1 MKRYAPGFATPEL
14 SCAFPHASRN
24 AAGTSGRRFVLRATV
39 AALAGAGLLS
49 AATVGAQEVAPA
61 ATATASAPSNAEN
74 NAARAG
80 DDRNAAVVTVT
91 GTRQAAQSA
100 QNIKRNA
107 EQVLDSIVA
116 DDIGKFP
123 DKNVAEILGRVPG
136 VQVIRQNG
144 EAGNVVIRGLGGI
157 KTLYNGREM
166 FTAAGRSLFLA
177 DVPVA
182 MLQRVDVY
190 KSQGADMVEGGTSG
204 VIDVR
209 TNRPF
214 DFKGAQAA
222 VNVRGEH
229 RDKADRIDPNVS
241 GLLSNRWKS
250 GIGEIGVLGGLSYQR
265 GRYHDETAFVGEPRT
280 LDSGVIGAPS
290 MGRVMTG
297 GDRERLAGNLSVQW
311 RPSRDL
317 EVYAETFSTRIEHD
331 SQSIFFVG
339 DLPINNPGS
348 TVTTMPGSNYLGSIS
363 HPNVNTFTLS
373 STQGRRESSEGHQ
386 AAVGAIW
393 SAMPG
398 VRVSTELVRT
408 ISKHD
413 MKNPILDT
421 VMDRSKA
428 IHAEVRDGGGYL
440 EYPGTDMTDPANWTM
455 FALFD
460 NHNRSR
466 GAAND
471 WRGDVAWTPE
481 NDGFFKEVSAGVRYA
496 ERDANFVHELNGHSP
511 APNLWSPNAIKVTD
525 FPGLNCTSPKTGGNY
540 GMNQFYAPCVDYLL
554 DHTGDIRQAIRGD
567 RDPRPDNP
575 QSFFEDEEKTSAVYL
590 KTNFGFDAWSL
601 PIDGTAGVRYVKTK
615 QRISG
620 YSARDG
626 VLSPITVSSTTN
638 DVLPSLSMRAHF
650 RQDLIGRL
658 SASKAIE
665 RAPFADYNPGLALF
679 PSTTTT
685 LATGTAGNPDLKP
698 QESRN
703 VDVALEWYFAPAG
716 SITGTLFQHDYDN
729 YLRRSARP
737 EVHDGETYN
746 VSRPYNAVE
755 GKLKGAE
762 LAYQQFYTQLPGWLG
777 GLGMQANVTWM
788 DGGLAEADG
797 TINTFAGM
805 SKLSANLVA
814 LYEYGKWSARVAYS
828 WRDKFTAEYNYRALP
843 YNIVVDPLKTLDASV
858 SYKLTDSL
866 TLTLDGSNLLDQ
878 AYHDYHSV
886 PQLPRD
892 VRRYD
897 RVVGLALRWRN

>member
-1 MKRYAPGFATPEL
+1 MTRYSPGSIAPTFSPTPHM
-14 SCAFPHASRN
+14 HAR
-24 AAGTSGRRFVLRATV
+24 RRFALRATV
-39 AALAGAGLLS
+39 AALAGAGLMS
-49 AATVGAQEVAPA
+49 AATVGAQEVGA
-61 ATATASAPSNAEN
+61 ATADAPAASAPSNAEN
-74 NAARAG
+74 NTARAG
-80 DDRNAAVVTVT
+80 ADRDAAVVTVT

-100 QNIKRNA
+100 QAIKRNA

-157 KTLYNGREM
+157 TTLYNGREM

-222 VNVRGEH
+222 FNVRAEH
-229 RDKADRIDPNVS
+229 RDKADKIDPNVS
-241 GLLSNRWKS
+241 GLLSNRWKTAM
-250 GIGEIGVLGGLSYQR
+250 GEIGLLGGLSYQR

-280 LDSGVIGAPS
+280 IDRGIIGAPS
-290 MGRVMTG
+290 MGRVMSG
-297 GDRERLAGNLSVQW
+297 GDRERLAGNLSAQW
-311 RPSRDL
+311 RPSSDL
-317 EVYAETFSTRIEHD
+317 ELYAESFSTKIDHD

-348 TVTTMPGSNYLGSIS
+348 TVTPMPGSNYLGSIS
-363 HPNVNTFTLS
+363 NPNVNTFTLS
-373 STQGRRESSEGHQ
+373 STQARRDDSETHQ
-386 AAVGAIW
+386 GAVGAIW
-393 SAMPG
+393 KATPG
-398 VRVSTELVRT
+398 VRVSGEVVRT
-408 ISKHD
+408 VSKYSQ
-413 MKNPILDT
+413 KNPILDT
-421 VMDRSKA
+421 VMNMSKS
-428 IHAEVRDGGGYL
+428 INAEVRDGGGYL

-466 GAAND
+466 GAATD

-481 NDGFFKEVSAGVRYA
+481 ADGFFKELSVGARHVQ
-496 ERDANFVHELNGHSP
+496 RDASFVHELNGYTA
-511 APNLWSPNAIKVTD
+511 APNSFTPNAIKVTD

-540 GMNQFYAPCVDYLL
+540 GMNQFYAPCRDYLL
-554 DHTGDIRQAIRGD
+554 DNTGAIRQVIKGN
-567 RDPRPDNP
+567 PNPQPDNP
-575 QSFFEDEEKTSAVYL
+575 LSFYSDREQSSAAYI
-590 KTNFGFDAWSL
+590 KANFGFDAWSL
-601 PIDGTAGVRYVKTK
+601 PIDGTAGLRYVKTK

-620 YSARDG
+620 FSSTAG
-626 VLSPITVSSTTN
+626 VVSPVTVSSTTN

-665 RAPFADYNPGLALF
+665 RAPFGDFNPGLTLF

-685 LATGTAGNPDLKP
+685 LATGTAGNPNLMP
-698 QESRN
+698 QEARN

-716 SITGTLFQHDYDN
+716 SITGTLFQHDYEN

-737 EVHDGETYN
+737 ETYDGLTYN

-762 LAYQQFYTQLPGWLG
+762 LAYQQFYTKLPGWLG

-814 LYEYGKWSARVAYS
+814 LYEYGKWSGRIAYS

-858 SYKLTDSL
+858 SYKLTDKL
-866 TLTLDGSNLLDQ
+866 TVTLDGSNLLDQ
-878 AYHDYHSV
+878 SYHDYHSV
-886 PQLPRD
+886 PELPRD

>member
-1 MKRYAPGFATPEL
+1 MKRYAPGFAAPAL
-14 SCAFPHASRN
+14 SRTSR
-24 AAGTSGRRFVLRATV
+24 RRFALRATV
-39 AALAGAGLLS
+39 AALAGAGLMS

-61 ATATASAPSNAEN
+61 DAAAASAPSNAET
-74 NAARAG
+74 NAARAQV
-80 DDRNAAVVTVT
+80 DSSASVVTVT

-222 VNVRGEH
+222 INVRGEH
-229 RDKADRIDPNVS
+229 RDKADKIDPNVS
-241 GLLSNRWKS
+241 GLLSNRWKT

-280 LDSGVIGAPS
+280 LDDGVIGAPS
-290 MGRVMTG
+290 MGRVMSN
-297 GDRERLAGNLSVQW
+297 GDRERLAGNLSAQW
-311 RPSRDL
+311 RVSRDL

-331 SQSIFFVG
+331 SQSNFFVG

-348 TVTTMPGSNYLGSIS
+348 TVTTIPGTNYLGSIS
-363 HPNVNTFTLS
+363 NPNVNTFTLS
-373 STQGRRESSEGHQ
+373 STQARREVSESHQ
-386 AAVGAIW
+386 GAIGAIW
-393 SAMPG
+393 KAMPG

-408 ISKHD
+408 ISKHN

-428 IHAEVRDGGGYL
+428 IHAEVRDGGGFL

-481 NDGFFKEVSAGVRYA
+481 ADGFFKEISGGVRYA

-525 FPGLNCTSPKTGGNY
+525 FPGLNCTSAKTGGNY
-540 GMNQFYAPCVDYLL
+540 GMNQFYAPCMDYLL
-554 DHTGDIRQAIRGD
+554 DNTGDIRQAIRGD

-575 QSFFEDEEKTSAVYL
+575 QSFFEDQEKTSAVYL

-601 PIDGTAGVRYVKTK
+601 PIDGTAGLRYVKTK

-620 YSARDG
+620 YSAREG
-626 VLSPITVSSTTN
+626 VLSPVTVSSTTN

-737 EVHDGETYN
+737 EVHDGDTYN

-777 GLGMQANVTWM
+777 GFGMQANVTWM

-805 SKLSANLVA
+805 SKLSANLVG
-814 LYEYGKWSARVAYS
+814 LYEYGKWSARLAYS
-828 WRDKFTAEYNYRALP
+828 WRDRFTAEYNYRALP

-858 SYKLTDSL
+858 SYKLTDNL

-878 AYHDYHSV
+878 SYHDYHSV

>member
-1 MKRYAPGFATPEL
+1 MKRYASGQAVPNT
-14 SCAFPHASRN
+14 CRAFM
-24 AAGTSGRRFVLRATV
+24 LRATV
-39 AALAGAGLLS
+39 AALAGAGLMS
-49 AATVGAQEVAPA
+49 AATVGAQEVAAAPADAPVAQAPADA
-61 ATATASAPSNAEN
+61 ATGSARKDADKQ
-74 NAARAG
+74 AAI
-80 DDRNAAVVTVT
+80 VTVT

-107 EQVLDSIVA
+107 EQVIDSIVA

-157 KTLYNGREM
+157 TTLYNGREM

-222 VNVRGEH
+222 FNVRGEH
-229 RDKADRIDPNVS
+229 RDKADKVDPNVS
-241 GLLSNRWKS
+241 GMLSNRWKT
-250 GIGEIGVLGGLSYQR
+250 GIGEIGLLGGLSYQR
-265 GRYHDETAFVGEPRT
+265 GRYHDETAFVGAPMTIDRGIT
-280 LDSGVIGAPS
+280 GADA
-290 MGRVMTG
+290 MGRVMG
-297 GDRERLAGNLSVQW
+297 SGDRKRVAGNLSAQW
-311 RPSRDL
+311 RPSKDL
-317 EVYAETFSTRIEHD
+317 EVYAEGFSTKIDHD

-339 DLPINNPGS
+339 GLPINNPAS
-348 TVTTMPGSNYLGSIS
+348 TVTTVPGTNYLHSIS
-363 HPNVNTFTLS
+363 NPNVNTFTLS
-373 STQGRRESSEGHQ
+373 STQARRDDSETHQ
-386 AAVGAIW
+386 GAVGAIW
-393 SAMPG
+393 KVTPG
-398 VRVSTELVRT
+398 IRVSSELVRT
-408 ISKHD
+408 VSKYSQQ
-413 MKNPILDT
+413 NPILDT
-421 VMDRSKA
+421 VMDIAKPIS
-428 IHAEVRDGGGYL
+428 AEVRDGGGFL
-440 EYPGTDMTDPANWTM
+440 TYPGVNMTDPNNWTL

-466 GAAND
+466 GAATD
-471 WRGDVAWTPE
+471 WRGDIAWMPE
-481 NDGFFKEVSAGVRYA
+481 ADGFIKEVSAGARIA
-496 ERDANFVHELNGHSP
+496 RRDATYVHELNGFSE
-511 APNLWSPNAIKVTD
+511 APRRFTPNAIKVTSI
-525 FPGLNCTSPKTGGNY
+525 PGLNCTSPETGGDY
-540 GMNQFYAPCVDYLL
+540 GMNQFYAPCLDYLL
-554 DHTGDIRQAIRGD
+554 DNTAVVRQAVTGSSAPKADDPLSFYAD
-567 RDPRPDNP
+567 R
-575 QSFFEDEEKTSAVYL
+575 EKTQAVYL
-590 KTNFGFDAWSL
+590 KANFGFDAG
-601 PIDGTAGVRYVKTK
+601 PIPVDGTVGARYVKTK

-620 YSARDG
+620 FSSNNG
-626 VLSPITVSSTTN
+626 VISPTTVETSTN

-665 RAPFADYNPGLALF
+665 RAPFGDFNPGLVLF

-685 LATGTAGNPDLKP
+685 LATGTAGNPQLKP
-698 QESRN
+698 QEARN

-716 SITGTLFQHDYDN
+716 SFTTTLFHHKYEN
-729 YLRRSARP
+729 YLRRTSRP
-737 EVHDGETYN
+737 EVHDGVTYN

-755 GKLKGAE
+755 GSLKGAE
-762 LAYQQFYTQLPGWLG
+762 LAYQQFYTSLPGWLG
-777 GLGMQANVTWM
+777 GLGMQANVTFM

-805 SKLSANLVA
+805 SRRSANLVG

-828 WRDKFTAEYNYRALP
+828 WRDKFTAEYNYRATP
-843 YNIVVDPLKTLDASV
+843 YNIVVDPLKTLDASI
-858 SYKLTDSL
+858 SYKLTDNV
-866 TLTLDGSNLLDQ
+866 TITLDGSNLLDQ

-892 VRRYD
+892 IRRYD

>member
-1 MKRYAPGFATPEL
+1 MKRYAPGFVTPVL
-14 SCAFPHASRN
+14 SPASR
-24 AAGTSGRRFVLRATV
+24 ASQRCFKLRATV
-39 AALAGAGLLS
+39 AALAGAGLGLMCS
-49 AATVGAQEVAPA
+49 ATVGAQETGLAD
-61 ATATASAPSNAEN
+61 TTASASSNAQHD
-74 NAARAG
+74 AARAADERG
-80 DDRNAAVVTVT
+80 AAVVTVT

-100 QNIKRNA
+100 QAIKRNA
-107 EQVLDSIVA
+107 EQLLDSIVA

-157 KTLYNGREM
+157 VTLYNGREM

-214 DFKGAQAA
+214 DFKGSQAA
-222 VNVRGEH
+222 FNVRGEH
-229 RDKADRIDPNVS
+229 RDKADKVDPNVS
-241 GLLSNRWKS
+241 GLLSNRWKTN
-250 GIGEIGVLGGLSYQR
+250 IGEIGVLGGLSYQR

-311 RPSRDL
+311 RPTKDL
-317 EVYAETFSTRIEHD
+317 EVYAESFSTRIEHD

-348 TVTTMPGSNYLGSIS
+348 TVTTMPGSNYLESIS
-363 HPNVNTFTLS
+363 HPDVNTFTLS
-373 STQGRRESSEGHQ
+373 STQARREVSETHQ

-393 SAMPG
+393 KAMPG

-408 ISKHD
+408 ISKHG

-440 EYPGTDMTDPANWTM
+440 EYPGTNMTDPANWTM

-481 NDGFFKEVSAGVRYA
+481 NDGFVKELSAGVRYA
-496 ERDANFVHELNGHSP
+496 ERDATFVHELNGHSP
-511 APNLWSPNAIKVTD
+511 APNLWSPNAVKVTD
-525 FPGLNCTSPKTGGNY
+525 FPGLNCTSPQTGGDY
-540 GMNQFYAPCVDYLL
+540 GMNQFYAPCMDYLL

-575 QSFFEDEEKTSAVYL
+575 QSFYADREKTSAIYL
-590 KTNFGFDAWSL
+590 KANFGFDAWSL
-601 PIDGTAGVRYVKTK
+601 PIDGTAGLRYVKTK

-620 YSARDG
+620 FSAREG
-626 VLSPITVSSTTN
+626 VVSPTTVSSTTS
-638 DVLPSLSMRAHF
+638 DVLPSLSLRAHF
-650 RQDLIGRL
+650 RRDLIGRL

-685 LATGTAGNPDLKP
+685 LATGTAGNPNLKP
-698 QESRN
+698 QEARN
-703 VDVALEWYFAPAG
+703 VDLALEWYFAPAG

-737 EVHDGETYN
+737 EVHDGDTYN

-805 SKLSANLVA
+805 SKLSANVVA
-814 LYEYGKWSARVAYS
+814 LYEYGKWSARLAYS

-843 YNIVVDPLKTLDASV
+843 YNIVVDPLKTLDASI

>member
-1 MKRYAPGFATPEL
+1 MKRTATGRAAPASRLYTSFTL
-14 SCAFPHASRN
+14 HAS
-24 AAGTSGRRFVLRATV
+24 V
-39 AALAGAGLLS
+39 AALLGAGLMS
-49 AATVGAQEVAPA
+49 AATVGAQEVSA
-61 ATATASAPSNAEN
+61 ATGQQAVSAPSNAEN
-74 NAARAG
+74 NTARANE
-80 DDRNAAVVTVT
+80 DRDAAVVTVT

-100 QNIKRNA
+100 QSIKRNA

-157 KTLYNGREM
+157 VTLYNGREM

-214 DFKGAQAA
+214 DFKDAQAA
-222 VNVRGEH
+222 FNVRAEH
-229 RDKADRIDPNVS
+229 RDKADKIDPNVS
-241 GLLSNRWKS
+241 GLLSNRWKT

-280 LDSGVIGAPS
+280 LDDGVIGAPS

-311 RPSRDL
+311 RPTKDL
-317 EVYAETFSTRIEHD
+317 EVYAESFSTRIEHD
-331 SQSIFFVG
+331 SSSIFFVG

-348 TVTTMPGSNYLGSIS
+348 TVTTIPGTNYLGTIS

-373 STQGRRESSEGHQ
+373 STQARREVSEGHQ
-386 AAVGAIW
+386 GAVGAIW
-393 SAMPG
+393 KMAPG
-398 VRVSTELVRT
+398 VRVSSELVRNT
-408 ISKHD
+408 SKHT

-421 VMDRSKA
+421 VLEQSKA
-428 IHAEVRDGGGYL
+428 INAEVRDGGGFL
-440 EYPGTDMTDPANWTM
+440 EYPGTNMTDPANWRM

-466 GAAND
+466 GASTD

-481 NDGFFKEVSAGVRYA
+481 ADGFFKEVSVGARYVQ
-496 ERDANFVHELNGHSP
+496 RDATYVHELNNHSV
-511 APNLWSPNAIKVTD
+511 APGGLFVRDYA
-525 FPGLNCTSPKTGGNY
+525 GLNCVSPKTGGNY
-540 GMNQFYAPCVDYLL
+540 GMNQFYAPCADFLL
-554 DHTGDIRQAIRGD
+554 DNTGDVRQAIRGD

-575 QSFFEDEEKTSAVYL
+575 LSFYADREKSSAIYL

-620 YSARDG
+620 FSSTDG
-626 VLSPITVSSTTN
+626 VVSPTTVSSTTN

-665 RAPFADYNPGLALF
+665 RAPFADFNPGMTLF

-685 LATGTAGNPDLKP
+685 LATGTAGNPNLKP
-698 QESRN
+698 QEATN

-716 SITGTLFQHDYDN
+716 SITGTLFHHDYQN
-729 YLRRSARP
+729 YLRRSSRP
-737 EVHDGETYN
+737 ETIDGVTYN

-762 LAYQQFYTQLPGWLG
+762 LAYQQFYTKLPGWLG

-788 DGGLAEADG
+788 DGGLAEQDG
-797 TINTFAGM
+797 SINTFAGM
-805 SKLSANLVA
+805 SKLSANLVG
-814 LYEYGKWSARVAYS
+814 LYEYGKWSARIAYS
-828 WRDKFTAEYNYRALP
+828 WRDRFTAEYDYRGLP
-843 YNIVVDPLKTLDASV
+843 YDIVVDPLKTLDASI
-858 SYKLTDSL
+858 SYKLTDNL

-878 AYHDYHSV
+878 SYHDYHSV
-886 PQLPRD
+886 PELPRD